1 MLKKRVYNDG
11 SVKYFDANTN
21 KQVKLQYAGPVK
33 FGRLPDYVFRYI
45 SPGPT
50 ARGEG
55 MDGVPDIPINR
66 NAGRGPKFTLPK
78 KKLRQ
83 KH

>member
-1 MLKKRVYNDG
+1 MLKKRVFNDG
-11 SVKYFDANTN
+11 TVKYFDAHTN
-21 KQVKLQYAGPVK
+21 KEVRLRHGEAVK

-50 ARGEG
+50 ARGAG

-66 NAGRGPKFTLPK
+66 NAGRGPKFTTSK
-78 KKLRQ
+78 NRSRQ

>member
-11 SVKYFDANTN
+11 SVRYFNAFTN
-21 KQVKLQYAGPVK
+21 KEVKIHSGGPVK

-50 ARGEG
+50 ARGNAP
-55 MDGVPDIPINR
+55 DGVPDIPINR
-66 NAGRGPKFTLPK
+66 NAGRGSNFTPSRK
-78 KKLRQ
+78 RSRQ

>member
-45 SPGPT
+45 SPGVT
-50 ARGEG
+50 ARGNTA
-55 MDGVPDIPINR
+55 DGIPNIPITR
-66 NAGRGPKFTLPK
+66 NAGRGSKFTESK
-78 KKLRQ
+78 KRSRQ